1 MAKNTELEKINKQL
15 ADQYIELKEHFD
27 NEYEIRQ
34 SIDSGFQNEFQAGQH
49 PKSSSFNHGQDTSAA
64 TMFDSSSGRSTSRSG
79 TMATS
84 QS

>member
-1 MAKNTELEKINKQL
+1 LEKINKQL

-34 SIDSGFQNEFQAGQH
+34 SIDSGFQNEFTAGKLA
-49 PKSSSFNHGQDTSAA
+49 KSSSFNHGQGKSAA
-64 TMFDSSSGRSTSRSG
+64 TMFDSQNGRTASRSG